1 MKGSAIARI
10 LLFSL
15 LALVLTGVLISGIAE
30 ELYLLDYDA
39 GDGIV
44 ATGEV
49 SIAADSI
56 QKLEINWAAGA
67 VNINTGDT
75 DQITFQETASEDSKY
90 QLVYNVN
97 GDTLELNYSNRGGI
111 SIGFGNHSI
120 PNKDL
125 TVTVPRDWVCEQI
138 EIDGA
143 SLVISIQHLTVEK
156 LDMDG
161 AANSLQFLGSVE
173 QVEVDGASNNIH
185 LNCENHPILIDIDGA
200 SCDLDIILPSGCGFA
215 VDMEGLSC
223 DFHSDLDYTTKN
235 GQYIYGNGHTNVSVD
250 GISCDVT
257 ISESAECAHDWDLGY
272 PVIEPD
278 SGNQLTVYT
287 CLRCGKT
294 KSEAAPNVE
303 SDAYA
308 QAEALLLKGKKAAAA
323 LAFAELGSYRD
334 AEERCSAIWAELN
347 RNVTL
352 DGSYILAGIRTDGTV
367 ITAGRDLSPYADT
380 KNWTNIRSVSVGP
393 NHILGLRADG
403 TMLAAGDN
411 RSAQCNVSTWTDI
424 ISVCAGETFSVGLK
438 ANGDVVCAGSLPEG
452 FFRQEE
458 WKDVVMLTASDY
470 HIVGLKRDGTVIATG
485 QNTYGQCDVSGIRN
499 VVHIYADNLRTV
511 LLLAD
516 GTLQNIGSDTYAL
529 VQTSHPGLVSY
540 GTSTDC
546 HYGVM
551 ADGSV
556 VCLQYDENYDLDVTQ
571 WQDTVA
577 FTTYAGRLLGLQPD
591 GTFRVLYA
599 FSEAEGLLP
608 DWSGL
613 LVS

>member
-1 MKGSAIARI
+1 MKQNAIVRI
-10 LLFSL
+10 ILFSL
-15 LALVLTGVLISGIAE
+15 LALVLTGILLGFLFE
-30 ELYLLDYDA
+30 EIYLLDFDA
-39 GDGIV
+39 DDGTML
-44 ATGEV
+44 TGEV

-56 QKLEINWAAGA
+56 QKLEINWAVGA
-67 VNINTGDT
+67 VNINTADT
-75 DQITFQETASEDSKY
+75 DQITFRDSAPENSKY
-90 QLVYNVN
+90 QTVYNVHGN
-97 GDTLELNYSNRGGI
+97 TLELNYSSRGGI
-111 SIGFGNHSI
+111 SIGFGDHSI
-120 PNKDL
+120 PGKDL
-125 TVTVPRDWVCEQI
+125 TVTVPQDWVCEQI

-143 SLVISIQHLTVEK
+143 SLIISIQHLNAEK
-156 LDMDG
+156 IDLDG

-173 QVEVDGASNNIH
+173 QVDVDGASNNIH
-185 LNCENHPILIDIDGA
+185 LNCENHPTLIDIDGA

-257 ISESAECAHDWDLGY
+257 ISESAECAYEWDLGY
-272 PVIEPD
+272 PTIEPD

-303 SDAYA
+303 SDAY
-308 QAEALLLKGKKAAAA
+308 E
-323 LAFAELGSYRD
+323 
-334 AEERCSAIWAELN
+334 
-347 RNVTL
+347 
-352 DGSYILAGIRTDGTV
+352 
-367 ITAGRDLSPYADT
+367 
-380 KNWTNIRSVSVGP
+380 
-393 NHILGLRADG
+393 
-403 TMLAAGDN
+403 
-411 RSAQCNVSTWTDI
+411 
-424 ISVCAGETFSVGLK
+424 
-438 ANGDVVCAGSLPEG
+438 
-452 FFRQEE
+452 
-458 WKDVVMLTASDY
+458 
-470 HIVGLKRDGTVIATG
+470 
-485 QNTYGQCDVSGIRN
+485 
-499 VVHIYADNLRTV
+499 
-511 LLLAD
+511 
-516 GTLQNIGSDTYAL
+516 NIGSDTYAL